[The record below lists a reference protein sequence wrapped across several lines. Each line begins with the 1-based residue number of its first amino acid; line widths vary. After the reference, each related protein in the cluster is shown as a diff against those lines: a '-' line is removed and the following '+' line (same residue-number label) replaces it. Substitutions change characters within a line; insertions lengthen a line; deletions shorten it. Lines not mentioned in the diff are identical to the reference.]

1 MTADKHI
8 RPVKEVNEHP
18 GSWPGCSLSTQPLG
32 ATDLTAGSLS
42 RTVSSHLL
50 PLRWPGQ
57 CPPPPTWGTC
67 SAALFGEPSP
77 AATLPSQLWS
87 QKARLSCRG
96 LTNTSSHSTFIR
108 TPESSLLLPFGL
120 STCVPGPPRESA
132 PRDPGRPVT
141 QIAYGISDRRQ
152 GSCLGSGLTR
162 GETQAGEGRPRAGSS
177 LPGPAL
183 LSGAEHL
190 RPGGLGSFRHSGCV
204 PFGGTA

>member
-1 MTADKHI
+1 M
-8 RPVKEVNEHP
+8 EVNEHP
-18 GSWPGCSLSTQPLG
+18 GSWPGCSLATQPLG
-32 ATDLTAGSLS
+32 ATDLTVGSLS
-42 RTVSSHLL
+42 QTLVITSSSLEVT
-50 PLRWPGQ
+50 GAV
-57 CPPPPTWGTC
+57 PPPQPGGTR

-87 QKARLSCRG
+87 RKARLNCRG

-108 TPESSLLLPFGL
+108 TPESSLLLPFGP
-120 STCVPGPPRESA
+120 SMWVPGPPRESA
-132 PRDPGRPVT
+132 PRDPGCPVT

-162 GETQAGEGRPRAGSS
+162 GETQAGDGRPRAGSS

-190 RPGGLGSFRHSGCV
+190 RPGGLGSFRRSVCV
-204 PFGGTA
+204 PFGGSA